1 MNLLKLMCCGLLMS
15 LLCPAMGFGQG
26 QTEKDAADIPVQENR
41 AAVTSW
47 LKANKIPGVAIG
59 VIRDGVL
66 KEINVYGELKKG
78 VPAPYNAIYN
88 VASITKTVT
97 AVLTLKLV
105 DQGKWDLDE
114 PLYKYWTDPDVKD
127 DPKSKRLTTRHILSH
142 QTGFPNW
149 RFNNKSGKL
158 AFEFEPGTKYQY
170 SGEGME
176 YLRRALESKLKLPFE
191 KLVDSLIFKPLGM
204 TDSHLSWNGDIDES
218 RFAVP
223 HDENGKELSI
233 NKNKEANAADLMTV
247 TIKDYAI
254 FLTSLMKGELLP
266 AKVFDQMV
274 TPQVKVKNGCQMSL
288 GWVVYDQLSTGING
302 VSHGG
307 SDPGARA
314 LAIIFPKSKDGLLF
328 FTNSDNGTKSYPGI
342 IREYLKEKGQEII
355 DIEMKKRP

>member
-1 MNLLKLMCCGLLMS
+1 MNLLRLMLSSLLMS
-15 LLCPAMGFGQG
+15 LLYPVMVLGQDKS
-26 QTEKDAADIPVQENR
+26 QQDPTDIPVKESST
-41 AAVTSW
+41 AITSW
-47 LKANKIPGVAIG
+47 LKANKIPSVAIG

-105 DQGKWDLDE
+105 NQGKWNLDE

-127 DPKSKRLTTRHILSH
+127 DPKSKQLTTRHVLSH

-176 YLRRALESKLKLPFE
+176 YLRRALESKFELPFE

-274 TPQVKVKNGCQMSL
+274 TPQVKVKDGNQMGL
-288 GWVVYDQLSTGING
+288 GWVIYGELGEGAYG

-307 SDPGARA
+307 SDPGARTI
-314 LAIIFPKSKDGLLF
+314 AIILPKTKDGLIL
-328 FTNSDNGTKSYPGI
+328 FTNSDNGTKAYIGVI
-342 IREYLKEKGQEII
+342 KEYLKEKGQKII
-355 DIEMKKRP
+355 DIETKQP